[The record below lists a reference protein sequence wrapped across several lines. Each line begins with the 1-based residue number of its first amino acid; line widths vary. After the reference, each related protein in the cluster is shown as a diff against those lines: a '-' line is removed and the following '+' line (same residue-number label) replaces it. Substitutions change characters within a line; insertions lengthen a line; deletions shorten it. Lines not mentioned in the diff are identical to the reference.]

1 MALFFTRSVA
11 MVETCEITLTEK
23 NWKKVDE
30 LLTKIPDSDFLR
42 FCVMD
47 EIIEEGLEQF
57 FKYNIL

>member
-1 MALFFTRSVA
+1 